1 MKMEFSQIEKTVAQ
15 FFIEREGDE
24 IIKVIKKIDF
34 VDEGILDSLDII
46 SLADYL
52 QKKFNKKI
60 DVTNYETIQAFHRFN
75 DIVKLVT

>member
-1 MKMEFSQIEKTVAQ
+1 MEFSQTEKIVAQ
-15 FFIEREGDE
+15 FFVEREGEE
-24 IIKVIKKIDF
+24 ILKVIKKIDF

>member
-1 MKMEFSQIEKTVAQ
+1 MEFSQTEKIVAQ
-15 FFIEREGDE
+15 FFVEREGEE
-24 IIKVIKKIDF
+24 ILKVIKKIYF

>member
-1 MKMEFSQIEKTVAQ
+1 MEFSQIEKTVAQ

-34 VDEGILDSLDII
+34 VDEGIIDSLDIV

-52 QKKFNKKI
+52 QIKFNKKI
-60 DVTNYETIQAFHRFN
+60 DTTKYETLQAFHSFN
-75 DIVKLVT
+75 DIVKLVS

>member
-1 MKMEFSQIEKTVAQ
+1 MEFSQTEKIVAQ
-15 FFIEREGDE
+15 FFVEREGEE
-24 IIKVIKKIDF
+24 ILKVIKKIDF

-75 DIVKLVT
+75 DIVKLIT

>member
-1 MKMEFSQIEKTVAQ
+1 MEFSQTEKIVSE
-15 FFIEREGDE
+15 FFIEREGEE
-24 IIKVIKKIDF
+24 ILKVIRKIDF
-34 VDEGILDSLDII
+34 IDEGILDSLDVV
-46 SLADYL
+46 SLAAFL

>member
-1 MKMEFSQIEKTVAQ
+1 MEFSQTEKIVAQ
-15 FFIEREGDE
+15 FFVEREGKE
-24 IIKVIKKIDF
+24 ILKVIKKIDF

>member
-1 MKMEFSQIEKTVAQ
+1 MEFSQTEKIVAQ
-15 FFIEREGDE
+15 FFVEREGEE
-24 IIKVIKKIDF
+24 ILKVIKKIDF

-75 DIVKLVT
+75 DIVKIVT

>member
-1 MKMEFSQIEKTVAQ
+1 MEFSQTEKIVAQ
-15 FFIEREGDE
+15 FFVEREGEE
-24 IIKVIKKIDF
+24 ILKVIKKIDF

-60 DVTNYETIQAFHRFN
+60 DVTNYETIQTFHRFN

>member
-1 MKMEFSQIEKTVAQ
+1 MEFSQTEKIVAQ
-15 FFIEREGDE
+15 FFVEREGE
-24 IIKVIKKIDF
+24 AILKVIKKIDF

>member
-1 MKMEFSQIEKTVAQ
+1 MDFSQTEKIVAQ
-15 FFIEREGDE
+15 FFVEREGEE
-24 IIKVIKKIDF
+24 ILKVIKKIDF

>member
-1 MKMEFSQIEKTVAQ
+1 MEFSQIEKTVAQ

-34 VDEGILDSLDII
+34 VDEGIIDSLDIV

-52 QKKFNKKI
+52 QIKFNKKI
-60 DVTNYETIQAFHRFN
+60 
-75 DIVKLVT
+75 